1 MTSLQT
7 VGAETGAY
15 EHVVVVMSIVL
26 GLAVTQ
32 LLKGAAQLYR
42 TRNQVRTFWLH
53 WAWMTLLVVFSLL
66 LWWTYW
72 NYRTITE
79 WSFPCFVLYLSPVV
93 TFYFLTAIAFPDP
106 ADEVTDLREYYFAN
120 RVGFFGAFAIYMVL
134 AGLTAVLVR
143 DLPVL
148 DPSNLLRV
156 ATVLHY
162 RRHAKH
168 ECARPHRGVGDRV
181 DIPGRLHPPLPVS
194 PVLTAVTTRARLRP
208 ALSRVR
214 RTAGPRPGR
223 YVGQAA
229 FLQETI
235 PRRAN

>member
-1 MTSLQT
+1 MTSLQA
-7 VGAETGAY
+7 GIGETGAY

-53 WAWMTLLVVFSLL
+53 WAWTILLVIFSLF

-79 WSFPCFVLYLSPVV
+79 WSFPRFVLYLSPVV

-106 ADEVTDLREYYFAN
+106 ADKVADLREYYFAN
-120 RVGFFGAFAIYMVL
+120 RAGFFGAFAIYMAL
-134 AGLTAVLVR
+134 AGLTAMLVR

-156 ATVLHY
+156 ATVLFMI
-162 RRHAKH
+162 
-168 ECARPHRGVGDRV
+168 VGMRSTSVRV
-181 DIPGRLHPPLPVS
+181 H
-194 PVLTAVTTRARLRP
+194 TAVFVIAVTFLVAFILLFQFRL
-208 ALSRVR
+208 S
-214 RTAGPRPGR
+214 
-223 YVGQAA
+223 
-229 FLQETI
+229 
-235 PRRAN
+235 